1 MAAGATYEPIATS
14 SPTGTTTV
22 TFNSFGGYTDLVI
35 VAVAKNDTTAGQ
47 LLMRFNSDSTGPYT
61 RTLLVGDG
69 TSATSSRATTG
80 TSISLTGGT
89 SMVTTADTF
98 IMAKANI
105 FSYTGSTNK
114 TLLVEHSQD
123 LNGSGRTG
131 RYVFLWPSTSAITSI
146 ELFTN
151 GGNFSSGT
159 RFTLYGIKAA

>member
-14 SPTGTTTV
+14 SPSGTTTV

-35 VAVAKNDTTAGQ
+35 IAVAKNDTTAGQ
-47 LLMRFNSDSTGPYT
+47 LLMRFNGDTTGPYS

-69 TSATSSRATTG
+69 STASSSRSAPNTIG
-80 TSISLTGGT
+80 LTGGV

-98 IMAKANI
+98 VMAKANI

-114 TLLVEHSQD
+114 TVLVEHSQD
-123 LNGSGRTG
+123 LNGSGRVG
-131 RYVFLWPSTSAITSI
+131 RYVYLWPSTSAITSI
-146 ELFTN
+146 EIYTN

-159 RFTLYGIKAA
+159 RFTLYGIKSA